1 MMYRRIDIFI
11 KKFDFQSFLKEE
23 YFNYLVLT
31 FTLIFGIYLNW
42 SLKEIGGLL
51 FLVYVMLWEP
61 KSEKLAK
68 GALYA
73 LALVPILL
81 ILRRETRAEEFA
93 KIAYILLSFTI
104 LMAFWEMKKQKRG

>member
-1 MMYRRIDIFI
+1 MFKLID
-11 KKFDFQSFLKEE
+11 KFLDDNSLNQYLKLK

-93 KIAYILLSFTI
+93 EIAYILLSFTI